1 MEIFKRIIAFLFPLI
16 FFSSNILANEKLE
29 LGLEAYNE
37 NSIELGDYFISSYL
51 AEGNMTDELYQRIL
65 ALKAP
70 TSFISGHYSDE
81 FLDNFQFESW
91 SQWQDTGN
99 NSMEHKV
106 RMLSYEA
113 IEDKTKQYAVVWAK
127 PQIRTWSIIGGREN
141 IQNIVIAGMKEAV
154 IVFGKLNK
162 ENNFFEPCNRETISD
177 TIQHLYEPRFADVDF
192 DSVDELLIRYNLSK
206 GDGYT
211 QEMRIYKHGDT
222 NDFCSASLFKTFAGD
237 NGYADFMIDTI
248 KTANQ
253 MPKGNEGWLASS
265 QHEIITYTIENK
277 TAKVLLTR
285 KIPNI
290 NW

>member
-1 MEIFKRIIAFLFPLI
+1 MEIFKRIVAFLFPLI

-113 IEDKTKQYAVVWAK
+113 IEDKTKQYA
-127 PQIRTWSIIGGREN
+127 N
-141 IQNIVIAGMKEAV
+141 
-154 IVFGKLNK
+154 
-162 ENNFFEPCNRETISD
+162 
-177 TIQHLYEPRFADVDF
+177 
-192 DSVDELLIRYNLSK
+192 LIRLKTKSRHTKASICNTNQDTQQIKIEQQSR
-206 GDGYT
+206 YT
-211 QEMRIYKHGDT
+211 KQTRYKP
-222 NDFCSASLFKTFAGD
+222 
-237 NGYADFMIDTI
+237 I
-248 KTANQ
+248 KT
-253 MPKGNEGWLASS
+253 PK
-265 QHEIITYTIENK
+265 I
-277 TAKVLLTR
+277 
-285 KIPNI
+285 KIQQK
-290 NW
+290 